1 MSIRILLA
9 DDQKI
14 VRDGL
19 RGLLETQPDME
30 LVGEADSGRSTIQL
44 VEALNPE
51 VVIMDVSMPELN
63 GIEAAHQIVSTT
75 PNVKVIALSMYSER
89 RFILG
94 MMKAGASGYL
104 LKDCAFD
111 ELCKAIRAV
120 HNNKTY
126 LSPGVGT
133 VIAQDFLN
141 HLLDRDLK
149 KYTLMQEQEMEVLL
163 FLANGK
169 TPNQIASKLTIGI
182 ERVEK
187 YQQKII
193 NSWMLTS

>member
-1 MSIRILLA
+1 MA

-19 RGLLETQPDME
+19 RSLLETQPDME
-30 LVGEADSGRSTIQL
+30 LVGEAETGRSTIQL
-44 VEALNPE
+44 VEVMHPE

-75 PNVKVIALSMYSER
+75 PNVKIIALSMYSER

-94 MMKAGASGYL
+94 MLKAGASGYL

-126 LSPGVGT
+126 LSPGVGA

-141 HLLDRDLK
+141 HLSDRNLNS
-149 KYTLMQEQEMEVLL
+149 YALMEEQEKEVLQ

-169 TPNQIASKLTIGI
+169 TPNQIASTLSIGI
-182 ERVEK
+182 ERVEM
-187 YQQKII
+187 YRQKII
-193 NSWMLTS
+193 NKWMLTS

>member
-1 MSIRILLA
+1 MA
-9 DDQKI
+9 DDQKL

-19 RGLLETQPDME
+19 RSLLEIQPDME

-63 GIEAAHQIVSTT
+63 GIEATRQIVSTN
-75 PNVKVIALSMYSER
+75 PDVKVIALSMYSER

-94 MMKAGASGYL
+94 MLKAGASGYL

-120 HNNKTY
+120 HDNKTY

-133 VIAQDFLN
+133 VIARDFLN
-141 HLLDRDLK
+141 HLPDRNLNKYDL
-149 KYTLMQEQEMEVLL
+149 LGEQEKEVLL

-169 TPNQIASKLTIGI
+169 TPNQIASNLSIGI
-182 ERVEK
+182 ERVEM
-187 YQQKII
+187 YRQKII
-193 NSWMLTS
+193 NKWMVTS